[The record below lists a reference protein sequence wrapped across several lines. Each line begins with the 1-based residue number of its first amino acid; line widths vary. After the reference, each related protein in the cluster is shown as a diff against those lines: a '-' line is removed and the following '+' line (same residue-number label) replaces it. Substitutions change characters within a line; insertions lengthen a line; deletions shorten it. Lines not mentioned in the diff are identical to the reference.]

1 MNLEDL
7 QKRVDENADRILN
20 NLEKIN
26 TNEQKIL
33 NNETKIQKN
42 SMALEILK
50 DYKKQNKRLFVIL
63 IFELIIWI
71 ITLIVFHVR

>member
-1 MNLEDL
+1 MDIEKL
-7 QKRVDENADRILN
+7 QKKVDANADRILN
-20 NLEKIN
+20 NLEKIA

-33 NNETKIQKN
+33 DNESKIQKN

-63 IFELIIWI
+63 IIELVIWI
-71 ITLIVFHVR
+71 ATLILFHI

>member
-1 MNLEDL
+1 MNIEEL
-7 QKRVDENADRILN
+7 QKRVDDNAERILN

-50 DYKKQNKRLFVIL
+50 DFKKQNQRLFVIL
-63 IFELIIWI
+63 IIELVVWI
-71 ITLIVFHVR
+71 ATLILFHI

>member
-1 MNLEDL
+1 MDIEDL
-7 QKRVDENADRILN
+7 QRKVDANAEKILN
-20 NLEKIN
+20 NLEKIT

-63 IFELIIWI
+63 VIELIVWI
-71 ITLIVFHVR
+71 ATLIIFHI

>member
-20 NLEKIN
+20 NLEKIT

-50 DYKKQNKRLFVIL
+50 DYKRQNKRLFAIL
-63 IFELIIWI
+63 IFELIIWV
-71 ITLIVFHVR
+71 ITLIIFHIG

>member
-7 QKRVDENADRILN
+7 QKRVDDNADRILY

-26 TNEQKIL
+26 INEQKIL

-50 DYKKQNKRLFVIL
+50 DYKKQNKRLFIVL
-63 IFELIIWI
+63 IAELIIWL
-71 ITLIVFHVR
+71 ITLIIFHIG

>member
-1 MNLEDL
+1 MDIEEL
-7 QKRVDENADRILN
+7 QKKVDANADRILN
-20 NLEKIN
+20 NLEKIA

-33 NNETKIQKN
+33 NNESKIQKN

-63 IFELIIWI
+63 IIELVIWI
-71 ITLIVFHVR
+71 ATLILFHI

>member
-1 MNLEDL
+1 MDIEEL
-7 QKRVDENADRILN
+7 QKKVDANADRIIN
-20 NLEKIN
+20 NLEKIV

-33 NNETKIQKN
+33 DNESKIQKN

-63 IFELIIWI
+63 IIELVIWI
-71 ITLIVFHVR
+71 ATLILFHI

>member
-1 MNLEDL
+1 MNIEEL
-7 QKRVDENADRILN
+7 QKRVDTNAERILN
-20 NLEKIN
+20 NLEKIT

-50 DYKKQNKRLFVIL
+50 DYKRQNKRLFVVLVI
-63 IFELIIWI
+63 ELIIWV
-71 ITLIVFHVR
+71 ITLIIFHIR

>member
-1 MNLEDL
+1 MDIEEL
-7 QKRVDENADRILN
+7 QKKVDTNANRILN
-20 NLEKIN
+20 NLEKIA

-33 NNETKIQKN
+33 DNESKIQKN

-63 IFELIIWI
+63 IIELVIWI
-71 ITLIVFHVR
+71 ATLILFHI

>member
-1 MNLEDL
+1 MDIEEL
-7 QKRVDENADRILN
+7 QKKVDANADRILN
-20 NLEKIN
+20 NLEKIA

-33 NNETKIQKN
+33 DNESKIQKN

-63 IFELIIWI
+63 IIELVIWI
-71 ITLIVFHVR
+71 ATLILFHI

>member
-1 MNLEDL
+1 MDLEDL
-7 QKRVDENADRILN
+7 QKRVDANADRILN
-20 NLEKIN
+20 NLEKISI
-26 TNEQKIL
+26 NEQKIL

-63 IFELIIWI
+63 MIELVIWI
-71 ITLIVFHVR
+71 ITLVIFHI